1 MLTADLR
8 HALLSAANDAGY
20 PVPGHDPVLRSGGAP
35 GRYTAGLPLRITGQ
49 HAATIAEAIAAPLRA
64 TPWIATVTPAPRGY
78 LIITVTDDALQRLA
92 VRVAEAGPACVRSD
106 ALRGTTVPAL
116 PPPPAQRPPRRS
128 PGSCPR
134 HHPPAAGPLGRR
146 PHHGPAPGDRRT
158 RPGRGRI
165 RTR

>member
-8 HALLSAANDAGY
+8 QALLSAANDAGY

-49 HAATIAEAIAAPLRA
+49 HAAAVAEAIAAPLRA

-116 PPPPAQRPPRRS
+116 PPPSPPSAPLLPRS
-128 PGSCPR
+128 PSCPR
-134 HHPPAAGPLGRR
+134 HHPPAARTP
-146 PHHGPAPGDRRT
+146 GPAPTPRSCSR
-158 RPGRGRI
+158 
-165 RTR
+165 